1 MPARSEARTGMSV
14 LAGLGTTVGTGEAPA
29 PRPRRAG
36 RRRRLLPYLLLLPGG
51 LWLTL
56 FFVLPAVQLGAT
68 SLQDPNGSLATG
80 YPMVWAFGN
89 YPEALQA
96 YAVHFGR
103 SFLYAGLATVLAV
116 LLGYPLAYAIAQKAG
131 RWKNLLLV
139 CVVAP
144 MFTSFLVRTLAWK
157 AILSDNGWLV
167 GILRDLHILGADGR
181 LLATPFAVVLGLTY
195 NFLPFMV
202 LPLYASL
209 ERLDGRLLEA
219 AGDLY
224 AGAAR
229 TFAKVTLP
237 LSMPGLVAGTLLFF
251 IPATG
256 DYINARL
263 LGTPN
268 EYMIGNAIDSAF
280 LVRLAY
286 PQGAALSFLLMAA
299 ILVIVSVYLRR
310 AGTEEV
316 L

>member
-1 MPARSEARTGMSV
+1 MTLLAPSKPGQLPSPPRAARS
-14 LAGLGTTVGTGEAPA
+14 
-29 PRPRRAG
+29 G
-36 RRRRLLPYLLLLPGG
+36 RHRLLPYLLLLPGAV
-51 LWLTL
+51 WLL
-56 FFVLPAVQLGAT
+56 VFFGVPLLQLAAA
-68 SLQDPNGSLATG
+68 SLYDPSGSLSTG
-80 YPMVWAFGN
+80 YAMTWAFGN
-89 YPEALQA
+89 YPDVVQA
-96 YAVHFGR
+96 YWPQLLR
-103 SFLYAGLATVLAV
+103 SFGYAGLALVLAL

-157 AILSDNGWLV
+157 TILSDNGALV
-167 GILRDLHILGADGR
+167 GLLRDVHLLAPDGR

-195 NFLPFMV
+195 NFLPFLV

-209 ERLDGRLLEA
+209 ERLDPRLLEA
-219 AGDLY
+219 ASDLY
-224 AGAAR
+224 ASGVQAFR
-229 TFAKVTLP
+229 RVTLP

-251 IPATG
+251 IPASG
-256 DYINARL
+256 DYINAEL

-268 EYMIGNAIDSAF
+268 EYMIGNVIDSAF
-280 LVRLAY
+280 LVRLDY

-299 ILVIVSVYLRR
+299 ILAVVFGYLRR

>member
-1 MPARSEARTGMSV
+1 MTLLAPTKAGQPPPPAPAARS
-14 LAGLGTTVGTGEAPA
+14 
-29 PRPRRAG
+29 G
-36 RRRRLLPYLLLLPGG
+36 RYRLLPYLLLLPGAA
-51 LWLTL
+51 WLL
-56 FFVLPAVQLGAT
+56 VFFGVPLVQLAAA
-68 SLQDPNGSLATG
+68 SLYDPSGSLSTG
-80 YPMVWAFGN
+80 YAMTWAFGN
-89 YPEALQA
+89 YPDVVQA
-96 YAVHFGR
+96 YWPQLLR
-103 SFLYAGLATVLAV
+103 SFGYAGLALVVAL

-157 AILSDNGWLV
+157 TILSDNGALV
-167 GILRDLHILGADGR
+167 GLLRDVHLLAPDGR

-195 NFLPFMV
+195 NFLPFLV

-219 AGDLY
+219 ASDLY
-224 AGAAR
+224 ASPVQAFR
-229 TFAKVTLP
+229 RVTLP

-251 IPATG
+251 IPASG
-256 DYINARL
+256 DYINAEL

-268 EYMIGNAIDSAF
+268 EYMVGNVIDSAF
-280 LVRLAY
+280 LVRLDY

-299 ILVIVSVYLRR
+299 ILAVVFGYLRR